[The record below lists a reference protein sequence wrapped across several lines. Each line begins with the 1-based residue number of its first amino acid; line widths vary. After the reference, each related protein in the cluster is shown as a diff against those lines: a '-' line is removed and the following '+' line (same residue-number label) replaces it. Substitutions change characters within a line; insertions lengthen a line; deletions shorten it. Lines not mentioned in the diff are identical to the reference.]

1 MKADLPLLPG
11 AHSIT
16 LYCVFITFMMSL
28 HGLALHA
35 PVSRTHLCRIPRP
48 YQWSQHQQATRTWTQ
63 GSMGALLNSTVC
75 HPPPHLESRLL
86 GKGLSL
92 HVHSAASWDLWHLV
106 LVLCPFS
113 GYRRTLQQLHPPT
126 EPWDKA
132 CNSSP
137 MDCS

>member
-63 GSMGALLNSTVC
+63 GSMGG
-75 HPPPHLESRLL
+75 PLEFNCVS
-86 GKGLSL
+86 
-92 HVHSAASWDLWHLV
+92 
-106 LVLCPFS
+106 
-113 GYRRTLQQLHPPT
+113 PPT
-126 EPWDKA
+126 PSGEQA
-132 CNSSP
+132 SGEGA
-137 MDCS
+137 